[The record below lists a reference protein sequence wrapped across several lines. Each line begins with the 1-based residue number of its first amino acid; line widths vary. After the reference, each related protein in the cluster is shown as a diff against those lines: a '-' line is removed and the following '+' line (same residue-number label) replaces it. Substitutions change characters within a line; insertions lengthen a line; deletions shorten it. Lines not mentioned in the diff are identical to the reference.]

1 MWKGVSIDELMADNE
16 RISVLID
23 ADLKQQFEGLCKVER
38 RSMSAQIVMLVE
50 QAVRQAEIDGKIN
63 HSKIPTSR

>member
-50 QAVRQAEIDGKIN
+50 QAVKQAEIDGKI
-63 HSKIPTSR
+63 SPPKIPTSR

>member
-50 QAVRQAEIDGKIN
+50 QAVKQAEIDGKIPTPPL
-63 HSKIPTSR
+63 PTSR

>member
-23 ADLKQQFEGLCKVER
+23 ADLKQQFEGLCKAER
-38 RSMSAQIVMLVE
+38 RSMSAQIVLLIE
-50 QAVRQAEIDGKIN
+50 QAVKQAEIDE
-63 HSKIPTSR
+63 KIPPSKLSASK